1 MDGELQE
8 KGSNIKAKLYDANN
22 KLGLDV
28 GLAALMQDNGIKVS
42 LTDTHPIL
50 GYKKFK
56 ANADNYLM
64 LSDDQRVSANLL
76 LTASGGMGVRVYSN
90 DEMRKHCRIL
100 QSV

>member
-56 ANADNYLM
+56 ANADNYFDAL
-64 LSDDQRVSANLL
+64 
-76 LTASGGMGVRVYSN
+76 
-90 DEMRKHCRIL
+90 
-100 QSV
+100 